1 MKSQLVKKLLAGSLA
16 TAMTISLMACGSTP
30 AADTTDT
37 AEPATE
43 DTAEAEPAADAEAEA
58 EEPAAEEEES
68 LYTVLTD
75 ADGNVYDLG
84 GMEIIIRDWWSGDPA
99 EPTNDYEEAQ
109 QEYRD
114 WIQETYNFTI
124 KEQAI
129 SDWGSTPADFTEYA
143 TTGGDE
149 NYLFVVRDDPAITNA
164 MNQGLMY
171 DLSTL
176 DCLDFSEAKF
186 QKNKLY
192 QQYTKGDSVYAMY
205 AGDSEPRTGV
215 YFNKRLL
222 TEAGVD
228 PEELYTLQANHEW
241 TWDKFI
247 EIMDTVQRDIDN
259 DGVIDVYG
267 VTQNS
272 GDMISA
278 AVWSNGGEYVGQ
290 KDGKYE
296 YKLENPETVEALTW
310 AVETVLAKYSLP
322 YPDGAEW
329 DYYKEAYKSGQAA
342 FMVGDAYCAGDF
354 LSEMEDDFGFVA
366 FPMGPQSSEY
376 TNCWSNNPHVIPAC
390 YDEQKA
396 WNIAFAWN
404 LYTADVPG
412 YEDYEGWKAGYYAK
426 FRDTESVD
434 QTLEIMVNN
443 GMITF
448 DGIIPEMQ
456 RGSDFIWGLSA
467 TTVVSEA
474 IDSVSEY
481 WKGLVDAANG

>member
-1 MKSQLVKKLLAGSLA
+1 
-16 TAMTISLMACGSTP
+16 
-30 AADTTDT
+30 
-37 AEPATE
+37 
-43 DTAEAEPAADAEAEA
+43 
-58 EEPAAEEEES
+58 
-68 LYTVLTD
+68 
-75 ADGNVYDLG
+75 
-84 GMEIIIRDWWSGDPA
+84 
-99 EPTNDYEEAQ
+99 
-109 QEYRD
+109 
-114 WIQETYNFTI
+114 
-124 KEQAI
+124 
-129 SDWGSTPADFTEYA
+129 
-143 TTGGDE
+143 
-149 NYLFVVRDDPAITNA
+149 
-164 MNQGLMY
+164 MY

-176 DCLDFSEAKF
+176 DCLDFNEAKF
-186 QKNKLY
+186 QKNKLHE
-192 QQYTKGDSVYAMY
+192 QYTKGSSIYAMY

-222 TEAGVD
+222 TEAGID
-228 PEELYTLQANHEW
+228 PESLYELQANHEW
-241 TWDKFI
+241 TWDKFT
-247 EIMDTVQRDIDN
+247 ELMDTVQRDIDN

-290 KDGKYE
+290 KDGKYV
-296 YKLENPETVEALTW
+296 YRLEDPETVEGLTW

-329 DYYKEAYKSGQAA
+329 DYYKEAYKSGMAA

-390 YDEQKA
+390 YDADKA
-396 WNIAFAWN
+396 WKIAFAWN
-404 LYTADVPG
+404 LYTDDVPG
-412 YEDYEGWKAGYYAK
+412 YEDYEGWKAGYYSK
-426 FRDTESVD
+426 FRDTEAVD

-443 GMITF
+443 GMITY

-456 RGSDFIWGLSA
+456 RGSDFLWGLNA
-467 TTVVSEA
+467 NTVVSEA

>member
-16 TAMTISLMACGSTP
+16 TALTISLMACGGSAP
-30 AADTTDT
+30 AANEAADTHADT
-37 AEPATE
+37 TEVAAETPADDAAETE
-43 DTAEAEPAADAEAEA
+43 P
-58 EEPAAEEEES
+58 EEEES

-75 ADGNVYDLG
+75 EDGNVYDLG
-84 GMEIIIRDWWSGDPA
+84 GMEIIVRDWWSGDPA
-99 EPTNDYEEAQ
+99 EPTNDYEEAR
-109 QEYRD
+109 E
-114 WIQETYNFTI
+114 
-124 KEQAI
+124 
-129 SDWGSTPADFTEYA
+129 
-143 TTGGDE
+143 E
-149 NYLFVVRDDPAITNA
+149 NYIFVVRDDPAITNA
-164 MNQGLMY
+164 MTQGLMY

-176 DCLDFSEAKF
+176 DCLDFNQPKF
-186 QKNKLY
+186 QKNKLHE
-192 QQYTKGDSVYAMY
+192 QYTKGNSIYAMF

-222 TEAGVD
+222 TEAGID
-228 PEELYTLQANHEW
+228 PESLYELQANHEW
-241 TWDKFI
+241 TWDKFT
-247 EIMDTVQRDIDN
+247 ELMDTVQRDIDN

-272 GDMISA
+272 GNMISA

-290 KDGKYE
+290 KDGKYV
-296 YKLENPETVEALTW
+296 YRLEDPETVEGLTW
-310 AVETVLAKYSLP
+310 AVETVLAKYTLP

-329 DYYKEAYKSGQAA
+329 DYYKEAYKSGMAA
-342 FMVGDAYCAGDF
+342 FMVDDAYCAGDF

-390 YDEQKA
+390 YDADKA
-396 WNIAFAWN
+396 WKIAFAWN
-404 LYTADVPG
+404 LYTDDVPG
-412 YEDYEGWKAGYYAK
+412 YEDYEGWKAGYYSK
-426 FRDTESVD
+426 FRDTEAVD

-443 GMITF
+443 GMITY

-456 RGSDFIWGLSA
+456 RGSDFIWGLNA
-467 TTVVSEA
+467 NTVVSEA

>member
-16 TAMTISLMACGSTP
+16 TALTISLMACG
-30 AADTTDT
+30 
-37 AEPATE
+37 
-43 DTAEAEPAADAEAEA
+43 
-58 EEPAAEEEES
+58 
-68 LYTVLTD
+68 
-75 ADGNVYDLG
+75 
-84 GMEIIIRDWWSGDPA
+84 
-99 EPTNDYEEAQ
+99 
-109 QEYRD
+109 
-114 WIQETYNFTI
+114 
-124 KEQAI
+124 
-129 SDWGSTPADFTEYA
+129 GSAPADFTEYA

-149 NYLFVVRDDPAITNA
+149 NYIFVVRDDPAITNA
-164 MNQGLMY
+164 MTQGLMY

-176 DCLDFSEAKF
+176 DCLDFNQPKF
-186 QKNKLY
+186 QKNKLHE
-192 QQYTKGDSVYAMY
+192 QYTKGNSIYAMF

-222 TEAGVD
+222 TEAGID
-228 PEELYTLQANHEW
+228 PESLYELQANHEW
-241 TWDKFI
+241 TWDKFT
-247 EIMDTVQRDIDN
+247 ELMDIVQRDIDN

-272 GDMISA
+272 GNMISA

-290 KDGKYE
+290 KDGKYV
-296 YKLENPETVEALTW
+296 YRLEDPETVEGLTW
-310 AVETVLAKYSLP
+310 AVETVLAKYTLP

-329 DYYKEAYKSGQAA
+329 DYYKEAYKSGMAA
-342 FMVGDAYCAGDF
+342 FMVDDAYCAGDF

-390 YDEQKA
+390 YDADKA
-396 WNIAFAWN
+396 WKIAFAWN
-404 LYTADVPG
+404 LYTDDVPG
-412 YEDYEGWKAGYYAK
+412 YEDYEGWKAGYYSK
-426 FRDTESVD
+426 FRDTEAVD

-443 GMITF
+443 GMITY

-456 RGSDFIWGLSA
+456 RGSDFIWGLNA
-467 TTVVSEA
+467 NTVVSEA

>member
-16 TAMTISLMACGSTP
+16 TALTISLMACG
-30 AADTTDT
+30 
-37 AEPATE
+37 
-43 DTAEAEPAADAEAEA
+43 
-58 EEPAAEEEES
+58 
-68 LYTVLTD
+68 
-75 ADGNVYDLG
+75 
-84 GMEIIIRDWWSGDPA
+84 
-99 EPTNDYEEAQ
+99 
-109 QEYRD
+109 
-114 WIQETYNFTI
+114 
-124 KEQAI
+124 
-129 SDWGSTPADFTEYA
+129 GSAPADFTEYA

-149 NYLFVVRDDPAITNA
+149 NYIFVVRDDPAITNA
-164 MNQGLMY
+164 MTQGLMY

-176 DCLDFSEAKF
+176 DCLDFNQPKF
-186 QKNKLY
+186 QKNKLHE
-192 QQYTKGDSVYAMY
+192 QYTKGNSIYAMF

-222 TEAGVD
+222 TEAGID
-228 PEELYTLQANHEW
+228 PESLYELQANHEW
-241 TWDKFI
+241 TWDKFT
-247 EIMDTVQRDIDN
+247 ELMDTVQRDIDN

-272 GDMISA
+272 GNMISA

-290 KDGKYE
+290 KDGKYV
-296 YKLENPETVEALTW
+296 YRLEDPETVEGLTW
-310 AVETVLAKYSLP
+310 AVETVLAKYTLP

-329 DYYKEAYKSGQAA
+329 DYYKEAYKSGMAA
-342 FMVGDAYCAGDF
+342 FMVDDAYCAGDF

-390 YDEQKA
+390 YDADKA
-396 WNIAFAWN
+396 WKIAFAWN
-404 LYTADVPG
+404 LYTDDVPG
-412 YEDYEGWKAGYYAK
+412 YEDYEGWKAGYYSK
-426 FRDTESVD
+426 FRDTEAVD

-443 GMITF
+443 GMITY

-456 RGSDFIWGLSA
+456 RGSDFIWGLNA
-467 TTVVSEA
+467 NTVVSEA

>member
-16 TAMTISLMACGSTP
+16 TAMTISLMACGGSAPAANEAAETP
-30 AADTTDT
+30 ADTTEVA
-37 AEPATE
+37 AEAPAE
-43 DTAEAEPAADAEAEA
+43 DTAAAEP
-58 EEPAAEEEES
+58 EEEES

-75 ADGNVYDLG
+75 EDGNVYDLG
-84 GMEIIIRDWWSGDPA
+84 GMEIIVRDWWSGDPA
-99 EPTNDYEEAQ
+99 EPTNDYEEARE
-109 QEYRD
+109 EYRD

-129 SDWGSTPADFTEYA
+129 SDWGSAPADFTEYA

-149 NYLFVVRDDPAITNA
+149 NYIFVVRDDPAITNA
-164 MNQGLMY
+164 MTQGLMY

-176 DCLDFSEAKF
+176 DCLDFNEAKF
-186 QKNKLY
+186 QKNKLHE
-192 QQYTKGDSVYAMY
+192 QYTKGNSIYAMF

-222 TEAGVD
+222 TEAGID
-228 PEELYTLQANHEW
+228 PESLYELQANHEW
-241 TWDKFI
+241 TWDKFT

-272 GDMISA
+272 GNMISA

-290 KDGKYE
+290 KDGKYV
-296 YKLENPETVEALTW
+296 YRLEDPETVEGLTW

-329 DYYKEAYKSGQAA
+329 DYYKEAYKSGMAA
-342 FMVGDAYCAGDF
+342 FMVDDAYCAGDF

-390 YDEQKA
+390 YDADKA
-396 WNIAFAWN
+396 WKIAFAWN
-404 LYTADVPG
+404 LYTDDVPG
-412 YEDYEGWKAGYYAK
+412 YEDYEGWKAGYYSK
-426 FRDTESVD
+426 FRDTEAVD

-443 GMITF
+443 GMITY

-456 RGSDFIWGLSA
+456 RGSDFLWGLNA
-467 TTVVSEA
+467 NTVVSEA